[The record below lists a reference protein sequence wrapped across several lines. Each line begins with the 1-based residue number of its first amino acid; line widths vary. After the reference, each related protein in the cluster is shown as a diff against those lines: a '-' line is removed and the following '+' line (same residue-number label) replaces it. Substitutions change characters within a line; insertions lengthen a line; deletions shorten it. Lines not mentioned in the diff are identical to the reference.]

1 MTDWKTALSVL
12 ASQASEPEETNNEPE
27 PANQDAAKA
36 EPARRKRQGVVYST
50 NPDFS
55 YQEAE
60 AEENETLPK
69 QQQKL
74 GADDNCPS
82 LVSIKKELRGNPP
95 ATPFFAAKFFYVT
108 TCDSTIL
115 PAYIWAIL

>member
-1 MTDWKTALSVL
+1 MTDWKTALSAL
-12 ASQASEPEETNNEPE
+12 ASQASEPEETNNEPG

-74 GADDNCPS
+74 RLSMERAGRGGKTVTLVRGFIGSADDLQS
-82 LVSIKKELRGNPP
+82 LCKL
-95 ATPFFAAKFFYVT
+95 
-108 TCDSTIL
+108 
-115 PAYIWAIL
+115 